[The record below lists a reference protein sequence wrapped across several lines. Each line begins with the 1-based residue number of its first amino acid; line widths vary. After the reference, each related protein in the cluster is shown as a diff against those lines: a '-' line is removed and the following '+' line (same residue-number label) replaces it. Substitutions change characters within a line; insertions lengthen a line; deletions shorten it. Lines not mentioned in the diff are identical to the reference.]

1 MNPMKTRL
9 TLLSLCIALAGC
21 GTPLEKPASEIATP
35 ASWQAPVDPQAAAVS
50 TQWWRSFDSA
60 ELSRLVEQARVA
72 NQDLAAAVARVRQAE
87 ASARIAGAALLPSLN
102 ANLDANRQGLMSGDG
117 YSGIDASDEERRF
130 DSFSAV
136 LSASYEVDFWGAN
149 AAARDAALQRLRAS
163 EADRATLEL
172 TISAGVAST
181 YIQALALQQ
190 QLEIARQNLANAEQV
205 LELVQSRHGA
215 GAATRMEL
223 AQQRSLVAAQKRQLP
238 LLAQQQREA
247 VIALATL
254 LGQPV
259 QDLKLSG
266 RLAELANPGI
276 EAGLPSDL
284 LTRRPDIASAEAQL
298 VAADGDLKVARAAM
312 LPRLT
317 LSASLGTGADRFN
330 DVMRNPYYN
339 LAAGLAAPIFSGGRL
354 SAERDRAKARQDEL
368 LGTYNTAIL
377 NALADVER
385 ALNSVDG
392 LDQQRRW
399 QDEEVEQARLAFDLS
414 ETRYEA
420 GAETLLNVLETQR
433 TLFQAQDQQAQ
444 LQQARL
450 QASVSLYRAL
460 GGGWNQERLEA
471 DCLSCGGEFIR

>member
-1 MNPMKTRL
+1 MNPMKPRL
-9 TLLSLCIALAGC
+9 TLLSLCVLLAAC
-21 GTPLEKPASEIATP
+21 GSPLQKPESGITAP
-35 ASWQAPVDPQAAAVS
+35 AAWQGPNNPQAARTGAD
-50 TQWWRSFDSA
+50 WWQSFHSA
-60 ELSRLVEQARVA
+60 ELGRLIEQARLA
-72 NQDLAAAVARVRQAE
+72 NQDLAAALARVRQAE
-87 ASARIAGAALLPSLN
+87 ASVRIAGAALLPSLN
-102 ANLDANRQGLMSGDG
+102 ANLDANRQGLISGDG
-117 YSGIDASDEERRF
+117 YSQLDASGEDKRI
-130 DSFSAV
+130 DYFSAA

-181 YIQALALQQ
+181 YIQALALGQ

-205 LELVQSRHGA
+205 LDLVQSRQAA
-215 GAATRMEL
+215 GAATQLEL

-247 VIALATL
+247 QIALAVL

-259 QDLKLSG
+259 QDLKLTG
-266 RLAELANPGI
+266 RLEDLNNPGI
-276 EAGLPSDL
+276 AAGLPSDL

-317 LSASLGTGADRFN
+317 LTASLGSGADHFH
-330 DVMRNPYYN
+330 DLMRNPYYN

-354 SAERDRAKARQDEL
+354 TAERDRAKARQDEL
-368 LGTYNTAIL
+368 LGTYNSAIL
-377 NALADVER
+377 NALADVEK
-385 ALNSVDG
+385 ALNSADG

-399 QDEEVEQARLAFDLS
+399 QGEEVEQARLAFDLAQ
-414 ETRYEA
+414 TRYEA
-420 GAETLLNVLETQR
+420 GAETLLTVLETQR

-460 GGGWNQERLEA
+460 GGGWSPAPNTP
-471 DCLSCGGEFIR
+471 

>member
-1 MNPMKTRL
+1 
-9 TLLSLCIALAGC
+9 
-21 GTPLEKPASEIATP
+21 
-35 ASWQAPVDPQAAAVS
+35 
-50 TQWWRSFDSA
+50 
-60 ELSRLVEQARVA
+60 
-72 NQDLAAAVARVRQAE
+72 
-87 ASARIAGAALLPSLN
+87 
-102 ANLDANRQGLMSGDG
+102 
-117 YSGIDASDEERRF
+117 
-130 DSFSAV
+130 
-136 LSASYEVDFWGAN
+136 
-149 AAARDAALQRLRAS
+149 
-163 EADRATLEL
+163 
-172 TISAGVAST
+172 
-181 YIQALALQQ
+181 
-190 QLEIARQNLANAEQV
+190 
-205 LELVQSRHGA
+205 
-215 GAATRMEL
+215 MEL

-247 VIALATL
+247 VIALAVL

-339 LAAGLAAPIFSGGRL
+339 LAAGIAAPIFSGGRL
-354 SAERDRAKARQDEL
+354 TAERDRAKARQDEL

-377 NALADVER
+377 NALADVEK

-399 QDEEVEQARLAFDLS
+399 QDEEVQQARLAFDLS

-460 GGGWNQERLEA
+460 GGGWSQETLEA
-471 DCLSCGGEFIR
+471 ECLSCGGEFIR